1 MNSKMTT
8 NSQLLTTKTKNKNE
22 NKLSKHLERNRITE
36 MEITWRV
43 ISGGVGGERVEQG
56 TENK

>member
-1 MNSKMTT
+1 MT
-8 NSQLLTTKTKNKNE
+8 NSQLLTTKPKKKDPEQTKQTTRTGRE
-22 NKLSKHLERNRITE
+22 TE

-43 ISGGVGGERVEQG
+43 ISGGVGGERGGKG

>member
-1 MNSKMTT
+1 
-8 NSQLLTTKTKNKNE
+8 
-22 NKLSKHLERNRITE
+22 

-56 TENK
+56 TENKQHKWQVGDRQGQVKNSIGHVEAKEHIYDPWT